1 MNINCK
7 LSFTTFRIWCHY
19 NWDMINIVF
28 IVSLFVSFFSS
39 KLQSSFT
46 NMQKTDVT
54 VVIWHVVFGR
64 SNLYNIY
71 GVLFRN
77 TFAHFRQLWL
87 IFNDNFFTKMIQI
100 FYVHIQQI
108 LVYSFSCHIV
118 CLDFNLKFNLKIVYI
133 ENWLFFATS
142 VDCIH

>member
-1 MNINCK
+1 MFYFSSFQFIIFFIPGKFMSYVLFQLNINCK

-28 IVSLFVSFFSS
+28 FASLFVSFFSS

-64 SNLYNIY
+64 SNLYHIL

-77 TFAHFRQLWL
+77 MFAHFGQLWL
-87 IFNDNFFTKMIQI
+87 IFNDNFFYKDDSNSLCTHTTNTRLLH
-100 FYVHIQQI
+100 FRVTLYV
-108 LVYSFSCHIV
+108 
-118 CLDFNLKFNLKIVYI
+118 
-133 ENWLFFATS
+133 
-142 VDCIH
+142 